1 MQNELIKKVATL
13 MADQTTAYNRLQS
26 AAGQLS
32 AALVQGEPDTIES
45 LSRTGETE
53 LMRMRARLLEMISA
67 LTEFSEM
74 RAAETEKAPLDKM
87 IREQFDISAKQL
99 LEAARNFQAVAS
111 RSTSLALGGSAF
123 SSACLQVCGVPPST
137 YRAPVLKYAE
147 GAYVR

>member
-1 MQNELIKKVATL
+1 MQNELIQKVATL

-26 AAGQLS
+26 AAKQLS

-45 LSRTGETE
+45 LSRAGETE

-87 IREQFDISAKQL
+87 IREQFDTSAKQL
-99 LEAARNFQAVAS
+99 LEAAGSFQAVAS
-111 RSTSLALGGSAF
+111 RCTSLALGGSAF

-147 GAYVR
+147 GAFVR

>member
-1 MQNELIKKVATL
+1 MQNELIKKVAAL

-26 AAGQLS
+26 AAKQLS
-32 AALVQGEPDTIES
+32 AALVQGEPDNIES
-45 LSRTGETE
+45 LSRAGETE

-74 RAAETEKAPLDKM
+74 RAGETEKAPLDKM

-99 LEAARNFQAVAS
+99 LEAAGNFQAVAS
-111 RSTSLALGGSAF
+111 RCTSLALGGSAF
-123 SSACLQVCGVPPST
+123 SSACLQICGVPPST

-147 GAYVR
+147 GAYAR